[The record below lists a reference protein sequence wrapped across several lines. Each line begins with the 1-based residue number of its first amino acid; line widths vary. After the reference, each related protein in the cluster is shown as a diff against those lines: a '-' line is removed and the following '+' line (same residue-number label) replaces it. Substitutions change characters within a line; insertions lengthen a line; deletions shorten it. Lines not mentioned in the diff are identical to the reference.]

1 MNSLKKLAL
10 VGLFAGF
17 ATTALADYT
26 MIVPQKVGGGTAVWA
41 EIIAKE
47 LEKKLG
53 EPVVI
58 DYRPG
63 ARDIGGFNDFETTY
77 QNDPKVIMVSHGGN
91 AESFL
96 QEEVLY
102 DYNNYRPVGMMNL
115 DIIVAKRKDV
125 DVYNTP
131 VAFAAG
137 SGNTPDAMAMTMLVC
152 GPNMTTDQY
161 VECFNEKV
169 SWVKGFDGGE
179 RRLAFKRGELS
190 AARETPAAYKKH
202 IEPDEMAEMWFTH
215 GIIGPGMTRLDDPEY
230 PGYRFEDVFKS
241 KWGVEPSGDFYESYV
256 LVRAFRDG
264 FQKALWMGKNSEYAD
279 DVIKALNEMVQDP
292 ESNAAIE
299 KDAGKYPWV
308 IGEGAEVFTQQI
320 LSLVKEQPLK
330 DLVSF
335 SEKALGLESVYK
347 PQLIK

>member
-1 MNSLKKLAL
+1 MKRLLSAIA
-10 VGLFAGF
+10 FMAF
-17 ATTALADYT
+17 ATTAHADYT
-26 MIVPQKVGGGTAVWA
+26 MVVPQKVGGGTAVWA

-53 EPVVI
+53 ESVVI

-63 ARDIGGFNDFETTY
+63 ARDIPGFDDFETTL
-77 QNDPKVIMVSHGGN
+77 QHDPKTIMVSHGGN

-96 QEEVLY
+96 QEQVQ
-102 DYNNYRPVGMMNL
+102 YNYSNYRPVGLMNL

-125 DVYNTP
+125 DVYNAP
-131 VAFAAG
+131 IAFSSG
-137 SGNTPDAMAMTMLVC
+137 SGMTPEAMAMTMLIC
-152 GPNMTTDQY
+152 GPDMTTEQY
-161 VECFNEKV
+161 ISCFNEKI

-179 RRLAFKRGELS
+179 RRLAFQRGELS
-190 AARETPAAYKKH
+190 ATRETPAAYKKH
-202 IEPDEMAEMWFTH
+202 VESDEMAELWFTH
-215 GIIGPGMTRLDDPEY
+215 GIIGPDNTRLDDPEY
-230 PGYRFEDVFKS
+230 PGYRFEDVFKT
-241 KWGVEPSGDFYESYV
+241 KWGVEPTGAFYESYA

-264 FQKALWMGKNSEYAD
+264 FQKALWMSKDSPHAD

-308 IGEGAEVFTQQI
+308 IGADAEVFTQQI

-335 SEKALGLESVYK
+335 SEQALGLASVYK
-347 PQLIK
+347 PELVK